1 MSRVMRTLPDVKSR
15 YSSSIRWERTVGDAE
30 RLKKEE
36 LESSRPLIPFAI
48 EEEEREREGGAAE
61 QDQESKQWVS
71 SSSLSCIIKDLQ
83 ASPSGRSNARGKLR
97 C

>member
-36 LESSRPLIPFAI
+36 VESSRPLIPFPI
-48 EEEEREREGGAAE
+48 EEGEREGGAAE

-71 SSSLSCIIKDLQ
+71 SSSVSCIIKDLQ
-83 ASPSGRSNARGKLR
+83 ASPSGRSNAPGKLR